1 MSGCLKQQEVWRPKV
16 VLREQAGAFVEQLS
30 LFQEESQA
38 YLTRQVIT
46 YLGNKRALLPFIGQ
60 ALAYASRRIGK
71 RSLRLAD
78 LFAGSG
84 VVSRYFKQFA
94 SFVLSNDLERY
105 AEVIGQ
111 CYLVNRSE
119 VDWAQLVAACE
130 ALRARILEAWAPGP
144 IAEAYAPKDE
154 AAITACDRVFYT
166 RYNAIYLDTAR
177 REIARLPEALQPFF
191 LAPLLAEASIHNN
204 TSGVFKGF
212 YKNRQGVGCY
222 GGEGRNALPRIL
234 GKIQVQLPY
243 LSNFECEAQV
253 TRADANALVEW
264 MPEVDLAY
272 LDPPY
277 NQHPYGSNYF
287 MLNLLVSGQAPE
299 QVSRV
304 SGIPMDWNRSAYNK
318 RSQAEQALFE
328 LVAKCPA
335 KMVLISYNSEGFIPY
350 ERFVDT
356 LKTLGTLR
364 TFETDYS
371 TFRGCRNLANRP
383 LRVREFLFLLEK

>member
-1 MSGCLKQQEVWRPKV
+1 M
-16 VLREQAGAFVEQLS
+16 LRARGEPWAEQLP
-30 LFQEESQA
+30 LFREESQA

-60 ALAYASRRIGK
+60 ALAYAARRLG
-71 RSLRLAD
+71 RAQLRLAD

-94 SFVLSNDLERY
+94 SFVLSNDLECY
-105 AEVIGQ
+105 AEVIGR
-111 CYLVNRSE
+111 CYLANRSE
-119 VDWAQLVAACE
+119 VDWAQLLAAYE
-130 ALRARILEAWAPGP
+130 ALRVRISEAWAPGP

-154 AAITACDRVFYT
+154 AAITAQDRVFYT

-177 REIARLPEALQPFF
+177 REIARLPEALQSFF

-234 GKIQVQLPY
+234 GKVQVQLPY
-243 LSNFECEAQV
+243 LSNFACEYRV
-253 TRADANALVEW
+253 TRADANVLVGE

-287 MLNLLVSGQAPE
+287 MLNLLVSGQAP
-299 QVSRV
+299 QQTSRV
-304 SGIPMDWNRSAYNK
+304 SGIPTDWNRSAYNK
-318 RSQAEQALFE
+318 RAQAEQALFE

-350 ERFVDT
+350 DRFVGT
-356 LKTLGTLR
+356 LKALGSLQ
-364 TFETDYS
+364 TFETEYN
-371 TFRGCRNLANRP
+371 TFRGCRNLSSRP